1 MIGGY
6 ILLDGAGLD
15 LTTGSTPVT
24 IDGIWDRTIDCMS
37 SDKPIIAKNLKY
49 GDAPMTP
56 VPAFGWQLADDEVV
70 LVSATIH
77 VHIKDDDTVTTLDV
91 VGG

>member
-6 ILLDGAGLD
+6 IILDGGGLD

-24 IDGIWDRTIDCMS
+24 INGIWNAATAAMKS
-37 SDKPIIAKNLKY
+37 GKPIIATNLKY
-49 GDAPMTP
+49 GSAPVTP
-56 VPAFGWQLADDEVV
+56 VPCFGWVLADDEVV

-77 VHIKDDDTVTTLDV
+77 VHIKDNDKVTTIDV
-91 VGG
+91 VD